1 MRSEDPAHA
10 SHVHP
15 FVDATAGGDTMGK
28 FQHPHLTRG
37 IVRTEKGAFEISRG
51 LVDVPDE
58 LGESLGWRSAEPEN
72 ATPANASGSSSPSS
86 GTQVTQRRRKRA

>member
-1 MRSEDPAHA
+1 
-10 SHVHP
+10 
-15 FVDATAGGDTMGK
+15 MGK

>member
-1 MRSEDPAHA
+1 
-10 SHVHP
+10 
-15 FVDATAGGDTMGK
+15 MGI

-58 LGESLGWRSAEPEN
+58 LGESLGWRSAEAEN
-72 ATPANASGSSSPSS
+72 ATPPNTSGSSSS
-86 GTQVTQRRRKRA
+86 GSGAPVTQRRRKRA

>member
-1 MRSEDPAHA
+1 
-10 SHVHP
+10 
-15 FVDATAGGDTMGK
+15 MGI

-58 LGESLGWRSAEPEN
+58 LGESLGWRAADPEN
-72 ATPANASGSSSPSS
+72 ATPANASGSSSPKS
-86 GTQVTQRRRKRA
+86 GDQVTQRRRKRA